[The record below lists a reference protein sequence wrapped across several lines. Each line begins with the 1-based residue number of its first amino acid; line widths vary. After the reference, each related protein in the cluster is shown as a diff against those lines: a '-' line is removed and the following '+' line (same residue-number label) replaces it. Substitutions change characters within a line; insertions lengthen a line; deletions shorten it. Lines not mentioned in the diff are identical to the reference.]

1 MNKARKISS
10 TTMVETITG
19 SPKSFLRSSL
29 ALCALTKRTYL
40 LFPRDG
46 EEDDAASSSPPT
58 VKNPFWEVWR
68 ARRPSKVNSY
78 RPALPGGRGVCAP
91 RRKHFLSFWR
101 KRPAQPGF
109 FATRRRRETE
119 FFPPRAALSVFVQMT
134 NCSMYRLERRRES
147 STLSRLPSKDRSSTS
162 MQV

>member
-1 MNKARKISS
+1 
-10 TTMVETITG
+10 MVETITG

-68 ARRPSKVNSY
+68 ARSSATSIVAAGANHARRSFRLTPSGRFATFGGKCPLGTRFPPFPSKVNSY

-101 KRPAQPGF
+101 KRPAQPDF
-109 FATRRRRETE
+109 FDTPEGG
-119 FFPPRAALSVFVQMT
+119 
-134 NCSMYRLERRRES
+134 
-147 STLSRLPSKDRSSTS
+147 
-162 MQV
+162 

>member
-1 MNKARKISS
+1 MEIFFRLAPPQAVKKPVWGGLEDPQALQNEIVSHGFAGRA
-10 TTMVETITG
+10 G
-19 SPKSFLRSSL
+19 SLR
-29 ALCALTKRTYL
+29 
-40 LFPRDG
+40 
-46 EEDDAASSSPPT
+46 PP
-58 VKNPFWEVWR
+58 
-68 ARRPSKVNSY
+68 
-78 RPALPGGRGVCAP
+78 G
-91 RRKHFLSFWR
+91 RKHFLRFWR

-119 FFPPRAALSVFVQMT
+119 FFPTRAALSVFVQIT